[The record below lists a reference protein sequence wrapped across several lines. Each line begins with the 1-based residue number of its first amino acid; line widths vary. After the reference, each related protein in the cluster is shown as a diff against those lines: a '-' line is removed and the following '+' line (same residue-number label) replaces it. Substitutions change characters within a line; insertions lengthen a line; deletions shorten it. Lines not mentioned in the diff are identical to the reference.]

1 MERAMNRVTLFSCVL
16 LYLIFISPSLGM
28 ADDGYTFSMLP
39 RFFPEKIKSMTAP
52 LVNYLSNELQM
63 QIKPIMIKDF
73 TEYEN
78 RLKKGEIE
86 IGYENPV
93 VYTLVSKKHEVIAM
107 AVKDMGGDRFRG
119 IIITQPDSDIQTVSD
134 LRHKKVMIVGETA
147 AAGLLSQKL
156 TLIKNGI
163 DLERDCQVEIAT
175 NNKQENVI
183 ISVSIGDVDAGFI
196 RESALHIADQYIQP
210 NTIKVVATCEW
221 LPNWALSVNRNLPKA
236 KKVAIRTALM
246 SLRQNSSVLKA
257 MGVIKFKPAT
267 DHEYDVIRE
276 LLRK

>member
-1 MERAMNRVTLFSCVL
+1 MNRVALFSCVL
-16 LYLIFISPSLGM
+16 LYLILISYSLGM
-28 ADDGYTFSMLP
+28 ADDSYTFSMLP
-39 RFFPEKIKSMTAP
+39 RFYPQKIKSMTTP
-52 LVNYLSNELQM
+52 LVNYLSNELGRK
-63 QIKPIMIKDF
+63 IKPVITKDF
-73 TEYEN
+73 SEYEN

-93 VYTLVSKKHEVIAM
+93 VYTIVSKKHEVIAM
-107 AVKDMGGDRFRG
+107 AVKDKGGDHFRG
-119 IIITQPDSDIQTVSD
+119 IIITQPDSDIQTLSD
-134 LRHKKVMIVGETA
+134 LRHKKVMIVGQTA

-163 DLERDCQVEIAT
+163 DLEKDCQVEIAPD
-175 NNKQENVI
+175 NKQENVI

-210 NTIKVVATCEW
+210 NTIEVVATCEW

-236 KKVAIRTALM
+236 KKMAIRTAIM

-257 MGVIKFKPAT
+257 MGVIKFKSAT
-267 DHEYDVIRE
+267 DHRYDIIRE
-276 LLRK
+276 LLKQ